1 MLYRANP
8 FFIQRD
14 FMSAR
19 LEAII
24 FDMDGVL
31 IDSEPLWKI
40 AEVEAFAKVGLNLTY
55 TDCEETVGLR
65 IDQVVQLWYDKVKW
79 TNKSVKEVEDD
90 IVDILIREIKEQG
103 KALLGVEDALK
114 KVKATGLKVGLA
126 TSSYQR
132 IIDAVVVKL
141 GIGHYFDCMH
151 SAEHEVYGKPHP
163 AVFLTC
169 AEKLGVD
176 PTKCLVIEDSFNGV
190 IAAKA
195 ARMKVIAIPEKSH
208 QNDPRLV
215 IADQLLNDLSEF
227 EPHSFIEV

>member
-1 MLYRANP
+1 
-8 FFIQRD
+8 
-14 FMSAR
+14 MSVK

-65 IDQVVQLWYDKVKW
+65 IDQVVELWYEKVKW

-90 IVDILIREIKEQG
+90 IVDILIREIKAQG
-103 KALLGVEDALK
+103 KALVGVEDALK
-114 KVKATGLKVGLA
+114 KVKATGLKIGLA

-132 IIDAVVVKL
+132 IIDAVVEKL
-141 GIGHYFDCMH
+141 GIGHYFDIMH
-151 SAEHEVYGKPHP
+151 SAEYEVYGKPHP

-190 IAAKA
+190 VAAKA

-208 QNDPRLV
+208 RNDPRLV
-215 IADQLLNDLSEF
+215 IADEIFGSLEEVDLDLF
-227 EPHSFIEV
+227 QQK

>member
-1 MLYRANP
+1 MRIL
-8 FFIQRD
+8 FFLSR
-14 FMSAR
+14 MSSKF
-19 LEAII
+19 EAVI

-65 IDQVVQLWYDKVKW
+65 IDQVVQLWYEKVKW
-79 TNKSVKEVEDD
+79 TNKSVKAVEDD
-90 IVDILIREIKEQG
+90 IVDILIREIKAQG
-103 KALLGVEDALK
+103 KALVGVETALQN
-114 KVKATGLKVGLA
+114 VKATGLKIGLA

-132 IIDAVVVKL
+132 IIDAVVAKL
-141 GIGHYFDCMH
+141 GIGHYFDVMH
-151 SAEHEVYGKPHP
+151 SAEFETYGKPHP

-215 IADQLLNDLSEF
+215 IADELLNDLSKF
-227 EPHSFIEV
+227 EPHSFLEV